1 MIYYVAIPYAGASIT
16 SADPFV
22 KPSACDAPLSK
33 DAPAVLRNEWART
46 PMSKKQPEPYVSSTE
61 YRWWGWASSADDA
74 VRQARAVM
82 PEALAR
88 V

>member
-1 MIYYVAIPYAGASIT
+1 MIYYVSLPLT

-22 KPSACDAPLSK
+22 KPSACDAPLSE
-33 DAPAVLRNEWART
+33 DAPAVLRNEWTRT
-46 PMSKKQPEPYVSSTE
+46 PMSKKQPEPYVTATE
-61 YRWWGWASSADDA
+61 FRWWGWASSADDA